1 MDKPT
6 RSDLVYWINE
16 RWSIRQKRAQGLPP
30 PWSQD
35 KIFNAVRFCN
45 VHREDDRVT
54 KWIRQYWNR
63 PTDPAWRFVVARMI
77 NLPES
82 LNEISGCL
90 LPVQMAYE
98 LKRRRATGVKVF
110 TSAYTIST
118 CGRNMDKLDYVFDH
132 VVDDVACCENKY
144 SGSFDESLDLGCE
157 ATHRWLMDVDGIGS
171 FLAAQVVADM
181 KNTRAHPLAAAPDWW
196 TFSAPGPGSL
206 RGLSWYFYQQPTG
219 VTVPKYAEHMNICME
234 CVLPQVSKDVPRIS
248 AQDFQNCLCEFSKWC
263 KVKYGN
269 GHVRNTYDP
278 FLSESA

>member
-1 MDKPT
+1 MEKPT

-30 PWSQD
+30 PWSED
-35 KIFNAVRFCN
+35 RIFNTVRFCN

-54 KWIRQYWNR
+54 KWIRKHWNFH
-63 PTDPAWRFVVARMI
+63 TDAAWKFTLGRLI
-77 NLPES
+77 NLPSS
-82 LNEISGCL
+82 LERIDEVGQRMSL
-90 LPVQMAYE
+90 DHAKEE
-98 LKRRRATGVKVF
+98 LRTRMRVREKVF

-118 CGRNMDKLDYVFDH
+118 CGAEMDKLDYVFGL
-132 VVDDVACCENKY
+132 V
-144 SGSFDESLDLGCE
+144 SRIRSRESLAPPPYSQGL
-157 ATHRWLMDVDGIGS
+157 ASTARWLQEVDGIGS
-171 FLAAQVVADM
+171 FLAGQIVADM
-181 KNTRAHPLAAAPDWW
+181 KNTRGHPLDAAHDWW
-196 TFSAPGPGSL
+196 TWSTSGPGSL

-219 VTVPKYAEHMNICME
+219 VTAPKYAEHMNICME